1 MTINE
6 KVVKYNRDDSAL
18 IWIRTIGLHAYQ
30 QLLSNKQPHLLRRAA
45 KTAGGQY
52 AAYFSSDP
60 T

>member
-6 KVVKYNRDDSAL
+6 KVVKYNRSDSAL
-18 IWIRTIGLHAYQ
+18 IWIRTIGLDDYQ

-45 KTAGGQY
+45 KAVAGQY
-52 AAYFSSDP
+52 SAYFSSDP